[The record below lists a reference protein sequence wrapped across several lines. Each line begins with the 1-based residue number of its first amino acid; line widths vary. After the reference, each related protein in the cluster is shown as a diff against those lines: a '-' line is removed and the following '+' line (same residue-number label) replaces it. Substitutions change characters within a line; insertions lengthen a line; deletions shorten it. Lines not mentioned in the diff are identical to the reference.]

1 MCSIS
6 LTIRCRL
13 KSPKLTNVALS
24 IDEAN
29 NKIIVHFDEEIQ
41 NGSVSK
47 GGRLFHIHLQSR
59 QSKTLNQKEKTLK
72 LVGKKF
78 L

>member
-13 KSPKLTNVALS
+13 KSTKLTNVACS
-24 IDEAN
+24 VDEAN

-41 NGSVSK
+41 NGSDSK
-47 GGRLFHIHLQSR
+47 GGLLFHMHLQR
-59 QSKTLNQKEKTLK
+59 
-72 LVGKKF
+72 
-78 L
+78 